1 MQRLL
6 SPTGWVRVVTP
17 DLERAV
23 RALQDGPFRYEPT
36 SADTVRV
43 HLGDRPS
50 ELLNKAFVQ
59 DDIRVRELV
68 VERPTLEDVFLERTG
83 HGDIR

>member
-1 MQRLL
+1 
-6 SPTGWVRVVTP
+6 
-17 DLERAV
+17 V
-23 RALQDGPFRYEPT
+23 RALQDGPFHYEPI
-36 SADTVRV
+36 DPITVRV
-43 HLGDRPS
+43 QIGERAP

>member
-1 MQRLL
+1 V
-6 SPTGWVRVVTP
+6 PV
-17 DLERAV
+17 DAH
-23 RALQDGPFRYEPT
+23 
-36 SADTVRV
+36 TVRV
-43 HLGDRPS
+43 NIGDRAP